1 MIRVMKKRLIAVVLA
16 LTLALSAPTVSF
28 ASTSDE
34 EAPSH
39 DARLDGYKDGNMAL
53 KDASGTGLT
62 WLLLVVLAAMC
73 VGVMFINS
81 KRTHLD

>member
-1 MIRVMKKRLIAVVLA
+1 MIQIMKKRLIAVVLGV
-16 LTLALSAPTVSF
+16 TLALAAAPSMSF
-28 ASTSDE
+28 AASDD

-39 DARLDGYKDGNMAL
+39 DARLDGYKDGSMAL

-62 WLLLVVLAAMC
+62 WLLLIVLAAMC

-81 KRTHLD
+81 KRSHLD

>member
-1 MIRVMKKRLIAVVLA
+1 MIRIMKKRLIAVVLA
-16 LTLALSAPTVSF
+16 LTFALSAPTVSF
-28 ASTSDE
+28 AASDE
-34 EAPSH
+34 EAPTH

>member
-1 MIRVMKKRLIAVVLA
+1 MIRIMKKRLIAVLLA
-16 LTLALSAPTVSF
+16 LTFALAAPTASF
-28 ASTSDE
+28 ARNDE
-34 EAPSH
+34 EAPAH
-39 DARLDGYKDGNMAL
+39 DARLDGYKEGDMAL

-73 VGVMFINS
+73 VGVMFMNS